1 MAEERWGVEI
11 RVAGFGPNHPLWH
24 KFTEQ
29 ATLRQESSL
38 QWILRDDIDR
48 TGKMPRIRAI
58 TQAQSAEA
66 AIRHVMTAIREV
78 GRSVDRYNEVVWADM
93 EGTAYRL

>member
-24 KFTEQ
+24 KFTEH
-29 ATLRQESSL
+29 ATLCRQSSL
-38 QWILRDDIDR
+38 RWILRDDSDR
-48 TGKMPRIRAI
+48 DDKIPGIRAI
-58 TQAQSAEA
+58 TQADSAQA
-66 AIRHVMTAIREV
+66 AIRLVMTAIREV